1 MFEIFFK
8 YRNLINGIQVN
19 DKDIGTLEG
28 TCIER
33 GNVKLYV
40 KEFGDYT
47 EVFDT
52 IDEDY
57 IHLRDLFLANIGHE
71 LRTPLNSINGNIE
84 LLNTT
89 HLNDEQLR
97 YLDSL
102 QECTN
107 QMLSVIEDILD
118 YTRIKNGRLVI
129 NYDETNLYTLME
141 SINIIFDKKIKEK
154 NLNFKIIIDKD
165 LKKNI
170 IIDPKRIKQILINLI
185 TNSIKFT
192 RIGEIVVKI
201 DLCDDL
207 IKFIVEDTGCGIAKD
222 KLSIAFQSFVQFIR
236 EKEKKYDGNGLGLF
250 ICKNLVNLMNG
261 NISIESTENVGT
273 KVTFTIPYKP
283 CEIEYTSENLS
294 KFKGKSVMLITNN
307 FSNKGFIFDYLFEWK
322 MQPFHCDSDYI
333 HRYQERLIESGI
345 HYDLYLVD
353 QEDENTIE
361 LVNKLDHKSNIIIMV
376 DSKINNIK
384 EKYCIYKPISK
395 NKLFETFYKIFN
407 KEHEYNEIII
417 HPPIEKKKDSTFIV
431 AEDSIH
437 SQNLLVNYLNHFG
450 YSKIFRANN
459 GLETLD
465 ILERHKIDILLL
477 DIKMDI
483 MDGFECSREIIKRF
497 EKKDRPVIIGVSAF
511 ISENDVDKCY
521 KAGMNDFISKPVKME
536 PFKVLIDKYL

>member
-8 YRNLINGIQVN
+8 YRDLINGIQVN
-19 DKDIGTLEG
+19 GKDIGKIEG

-33 GNVKLYV
+33 GNVKLFV
-40 KEFGDYT
+40 KEELDFS

-89 HLNDEQLR
+89 NLNDEQLK

-102 QECTN
+102 LECTN
-107 QMLSVIEDILD
+107 QMLNIIEDILD
-118 YTRIKNGRLVI
+118 YTRIKNGRLVT
-129 NYDETNLYTLME
+129 NYSETNLYSLME
-141 SINIIFDKKIKEK
+141 CMNIIFDKKIKEK
-154 NLNFKIIIDKD
+154 NLNFRIIIDKD

-192 RIGEIVVKI
+192 RTGEITVKI
-201 DLCDDL
+201 DLCESI
-207 IKFIVEDTGCGIAKD
+207 IKFTVEDTGCGIAKD
-222 KLSIAFQSFVQFIR
+222 KLGIAFQSFTQFIR
-236 EKEKKYDGNGLGLF
+236 EKEKKYDGTGLGLF
-250 ICKNLVNLMNG
+250 ICKNLVELMNG
-261 NISIESTENVGT
+261 TISIESTENVGT

-283 CEIEYTSENLS
+283 CEIEYNSENLS
-294 KFKGKSVMLITNN
+294 KVKGKSVMLITNN

-333 HRYQERLIESGI
+333 HRFHERLIESGI
-345 HYDLYLVD
+345 HYDLYLID
-353 QEDENTIE
+353 QEDENTIQ
-361 LVNKLDHKSNIIIMV
+361 LLNKLESKSDIIIMA
-376 DSKINNIK
+376 DPKINNIK
-384 EKYCIYKPISK
+384 EKYKIYKPISK
-395 NKLFETFYKIFN
+395 NKLFEIFYKIFN
-407 KEHEYNEIII
+407 KEHEYNEIVVHGDMKI
-417 HPPIEKKKDSTFIV
+417 KDTSFLI

-450 YSKIFRANN
+450 FTNVYRANN

-465 ILERHKIDILLL
+465 ILSRTHIDILLL
-477 DIKMDI
+477 DIKMDV

-536 PFKVLIDKYL
+536 PFKVLIDKYLK

>member
-8 YRNLINGIQVN
+8 YRNLINGIKVN
-19 DKDIGTLEG
+19 EKEIGEMKG
-28 TCIER
+28 EIIER
-33 GNVKLYV
+33 GNVKL
-40 KEFGDYT
+40 FINQPGDYT

-84 LLNTT
+84 LLTTT

-102 QECTN
+102 KECTY
-107 QMLSVIEDILD
+107 QMLGVIEDILD

-129 NYDETNLYTLME
+129 NYEETNLYNLME
-141 SINIIFDKKIKEK
+141 CINIIFDKKIKEK
-154 NLNFKIIIDKD
+154 GLNLRIIIDKD

-192 RIGEIVVKI
+192 RVGEITLKI
-201 DLCDDL
+201 DLCADS
-207 IKFIVEDTGCGIAKD
+207 IKFLVEDTGCGIPKD
-222 KLSIAFQSFVQFIR
+222 KLNIAFQSFAQFVR
-236 EKEKKYDGNGLGLF
+236 EKEKKYDGTGLGLF
-250 ICKNLVNLMNG
+250 ICKNLINLMNG
-261 NISIESTENVGT
+261 SIDIDSTENVGT
-273 KVTFTIPYKP
+273 KVTFSIPYKP
-283 CEIEYTSENLS
+283 CEIEYNTENLA

-307 FSNKGFIFDYLFEWK
+307 FSNKGFIFDYLLEWK
-322 MQPFHCDSDYI
+322 MQPFHCDTDYI
-333 HRYQERLIESGI
+333 KKYYERLVESGI
-345 HYDLYLVD
+345 HYDIYLVD

-361 LVNKLDHKSNIIIMV
+361 IINKLDRKSDIVVFV
-376 DSKINNIK
+376 DPKINNIK
-384 EKYCIYKPISK
+384 EKYKIIKPVSK
-395 NKLFETFYKIFN
+395 NKLFETFYKLFN
-407 KEHEYNEIII
+407 KDQDYTEIII
-417 HPPIEKKKDSTFIV
+417 HNTEKKKDYSFLV

-450 YSKIFRANN
+450 YSKVFRASN

-477 DIKMDI
+477 DIKMDV
-483 MDGFECSREIIKRF
+483 MDGFECSREIVKRF

-536 PFKVLIDKYL
+536 PFRELLNKYL

>member
-8 YRNLINGIQVN
+8 YRDQINGMQIN
-19 DKDIGTLEG
+19 GKEIGILKGET
-28 TCIER
+28 IER
-33 GNVKLYV
+33 GNVKLFV
-40 KEFGDYT
+40 IKLDDYT

-89 HLNDEQLR
+89 YLNDEQHK
-97 YLDSL
+97 YIDSL
-102 QECTN
+102 QECTT

-129 NYDETNLYTLME
+129 NYEETNLYSLME
-141 SINIIFDKKIKEK
+141 CINIIFDKKIKEK
-154 NLNFKIIIDKD
+154 NLNFRIIIDKD

-192 RIGEIVVKI
+192 RVGDITLKI
-201 DLCDDL
+201 DLCGDT
-207 IKFIVEDTGCGIAKD
+207 IKFLIEDTGCGIPRD
-222 KLSIAFQSFVQFIR
+222 KLDIAFQSFTQFIR
-236 EKEKKYDGNGLGLF
+236 EKEKKYDGTGLGLY
-250 ICKNLVNLMNG
+250 ICKNLINLMNG
-261 NISIESTENVGT
+261 TIEIDSIVNVGT
-273 KVTFTIPYKP
+273 KVTFRIPYKP
-283 CEIEYTSENLS
+283 CEIEYNTENLA

-322 MQPFHCDSDYI
+322 MQPFHCDTDYI
-333 HRYQERLIESGI
+333 HKYNDRLIESGI

-353 QEDENTIE
+353 QEDYNTTLLI
-361 LVNKLDHKSNIIIMV
+361 NKLDTKSDVVVLV
-376 DSKINNIK
+376 DPKINNVK
-384 EKYCIYKPISK
+384 EIYKLYKPITK

-407 KEHEYNEIII
+407 KEQDYTEIVI
-417 HPPIEKKKDSTFIV
+417 HPTPKKDASFLI

-450 YSKIFRANN
+450 FTNIYRANN

-465 ILERHKIDILLL
+465 ILSRTHINILLL
-477 DIKMDI
+477 DIKMDV

-497 EKKDRPVIIGVSAF
+497 EKKNRPVIIGVSAF
-511 ISENDVDKCY
+511 MGENDVDKCY

>member
-8 YRNLINGIQVN
+8 YRDLINGIQVN
-19 DKDIGTLEG
+19 GKDIGKIEG

-33 GNVKLYV
+33 GNVKLFV
-40 KEFGDYT
+40 KEELDFS

-89 HLNDEQLR
+89 NLNDEQLK

-107 QMLSVIEDILD
+107 QMLNIIEDILD
-118 YTRIKNGRLVI
+118 YTRIKNGRLVT
-129 NYDETNLYTLME
+129 NYSETNLYSLME
-141 SINIIFDKKIKEK
+141 CMNIIFDKKIKEK
-154 NLNFKIIIDKD
+154 NLNFRIIIDKD

-192 RIGEIVVKI
+192 RTGEITVKI
-201 DLCDDL
+201 DLCESI
-207 IKFIVEDTGCGIAKD
+207 IKFTVEDTGCGIAKD
-222 KLSIAFQSFVQFIR
+222 KLGIAFQSFTQFIR
-236 EKEKKYDGNGLGLF
+236 EKEKKYDGTGLGLF
-250 ICKNLVNLMNG
+250 ICKNLVELMNG
-261 NISIESTENVGT
+261 TISIESTENVGT

-283 CEIEYTSENLS
+283 CEIEYNSENLS

-333 HRYQERLIESGI
+333 HRFHERLIESGI
-345 HYDLYLVD
+345 HYDLYLID
-353 QEDENTIE
+353 QEDENTIQ
-361 LVNKLDHKSNIIIMV
+361 LLNKLESKSDIIIMA
-376 DSKINNIK
+376 DPKINNIK
-384 EKYCIYKPISK
+384 EKYKIYKPISK
-395 NKLFETFYKIFN
+395 NKLFEIFYKIFN
-407 KEHEYNEIII
+407 KEHEYNEIVVHGDMKI
-417 HPPIEKKKDSTFIV
+417 KDTSFLI

-450 YSKIFRANN
+450 FTNVYRANN

-465 ILERHKIDILLL
+465 ILSRTHIDILLL
-477 DIKMDI
+477 DIKMDV

-536 PFKVLIDKYL
+536 PFKVLIDKYLK